1 MTKIKSTDFLFIFI
15 VFVSMHIE
23 QNSAFV
29 SNIGPRTNKY
39 EIFTIIRERYA
50 NIINGITIIKVL
62 VYDS

>member
-1 MTKIKSTDFLFIFI
+1 
-15 VFVSMHIE
+15 MHIE

-62 VYDS
+62 VYNSYSIFLLL